1 MGFGFITFKKKA
13 SSEKALK
20 TMQHSRLAD
29 HCLELKRWSDNN
41 SIDWNTSIFL
51 VLHHV
56 LLQNDLFPPGPRGL
70 VAREAKRKKVKE
82 A

>member
-13 SSEKALK
+13 SLEKALK
-20 TMQHSRLAD
+20 TMQHIRLAD
-29 HCLELKRWSDNN
+29 HCLELKRLSDNPI
-41 SIDWNTSIFL
+41 SIL
-51 VLHHV
+51 LLLHSV